1 MKKKYI
7 KIDNIPAVI
16 WGEDSSKI
24 FIAVHG
30 NQSNKEDI
38 VIEILAK
45 IVVSKGY
52 QVISFD
58 LPKHGDRVSEKTLC
72 KVQNCVVELLKVYD
86 FVNKRYEEISLW
98 ACSLGAYFSLVAYQ
112 KINFKQCLFLSPVVD
127 MQRLIENMMSWFKIS
142 KEDLKEQLII
152 ETPIGETLYY
162 DYYCYVKEHPITNW
176 DNPTMILY
184 GEKDNLCEYEYI
196 QGFTDRFKCDLKIM
210 KNGEHFFHLDN
221 QLEFYQNWL
230 EEKIK

>member
-16 WGEDSSKI
+16 WGEDSLKV
-24 FIAVHG
+24 FIAIHG

-45 IVVSKGY
+45 IAASKGY

-58 LPKHGDRVSEKTLC
+58 LPKHGDRISENILC
-72 KVQNCVVELLKVYD
+72 KLQNCIPEFLKVYD
-86 FVNKRYEEISLW
+86 FVSKRYKEINLW

-112 KINFKQCLFLSPVVD
+112 QINFKHCLFLSPVVD
-127 MQRLIENMMSWFKIS
+127 MQRLIENMMSWFNICEK
-142 KEDLKEQLII
+142 DLKEQTII
-152 ETPIGETLYY
+152 ETPIGETIYY

-176 DNPTMILY
+176 NKQTMILY
-184 GEKDNLCEYEYI
+184 GEKDNLCEYEYV
-196 QGFTDRFKCDLKIM
+196 QRFTKRFKCDLKIM
-210 KNGEHFFHLDN
+210 ENGEHFFHLDS
-221 QLEFYQNWL
+221 QLQFYQKWL